1 MHESYCQKDAQPY
14 SCFTS
19 LRHSICGK
27 VKSASK
33 NISTFDMALGCVT
46 LNPARNCH
54 FTEYKNVHNTTLS
67 TKIALYTY
75 EKMVQIYVGNMIN
88 IS

>member
-1 MHESYCQKDAQPY
+1 
-14 SCFTS
+14 
-19 LRHSICGK
+19 
-27 VKSASK
+27 
-33 NISTFDMALGCVT
+33 MALGCVT
-46 LNPARNCH
+46 SNPARNCR

-88 IS
+88 NIIEHYIIYLVFEKIICTAI

>member
-1 MHESYCQKDAQPY
+1 
-14 SCFTS
+14 
-19 LRHSICGK
+19 
-27 VKSASK
+27 
-33 NISTFDMALGCVT
+33 MALGCVT

-54 FTEYKNVHNTTLS
+54 FAEYKNVHNTTLS

>member
-1 MHESYCQKDAQPY
+1 
-14 SCFTS
+14 
-19 LRHSICGK
+19 
-27 VKSASK
+27 
-33 NISTFDMALGCVT
+33 MALGCVT

-54 FTEYKNVHNTTLS
+54 FAEYKNVHNTTLS

-88 IS
+88 ISVKLKESDIPFGRIGYRERHNYD

>member
-1 MHESYCQKDAQPY
+1 
-14 SCFTS
+14 
-19 LRHSICGK
+19 
-27 VKSASK
+27 
-33 NISTFDMALGCVT
+33 MALGCVT
-46 LNPARNCH
+46 LNPARICR

>member
-19 LRHSICGK
+19 LRHSICSK

-54 FTEYKNVHNTTLS
+54 FAEYKNVHNTTLS

-75 EKMVQIYVGNMIN
+75 EKMVQINVCNMV
-88 IS
+88 

>member
-1 MHESYCQKDAQPY
+1 
-14 SCFTS
+14 
-19 LRHSICGK
+19 
-27 VKSASK
+27 
-33 NISTFDMALGCVT
+33 MALGCVT

-88 IS
+88 KSDIPFGRIGYRERHNYD

>member
-1 MHESYCQKDAQPY
+1 
-14 SCFTS
+14 
-19 LRHSICGK
+19 
-27 VKSASK
+27 
-33 NISTFDMALGCVT
+33 MALGCVT
-46 LNPARNCH
+46 LNHARNCH

-88 IS
+88 NIIEHYIIYLVFDKIICIAI

>member
-1 MHESYCQKDAQPY
+1 
-14 SCFTS
+14 
-19 LRHSICGK
+19 
-27 VKSASK
+27 
-33 NISTFDMALGCVT
+33 MALGCVT

-54 FTEYKNVHNTTLS
+54 FAEYKNVHNTTLS

-88 IS
+88 NYLIYLVFDKIICIEI